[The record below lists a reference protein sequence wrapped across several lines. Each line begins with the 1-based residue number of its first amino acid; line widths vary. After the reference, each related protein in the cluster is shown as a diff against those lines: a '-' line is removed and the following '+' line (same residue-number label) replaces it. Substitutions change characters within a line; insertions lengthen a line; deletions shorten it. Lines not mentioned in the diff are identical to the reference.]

1 MTHKTKGIVLKA
13 VKYGETSLIVTA
25 LTELFGLQTY
35 MANAVRSSKQ
45 PGKAA
50 IYQPCSILQME
61 VYHNEQKNLQ
71 RIKEAEWSPIFNY
84 LYSDIVKNCVGLYI
98 VELMYNV
105 IKQPETNADLYN
117 FCEDA
122 LMSLDAAP
130 ANVTANFPLYF
141 SIQFAYFFGF
151 RINDFPIKY
160 NEAEVYFLDL
170 NEGQFVLHQH
180 DAGQYLEKE
189 DAAIIAD
196 ILRIQHPSE
205 LHLIRIN
212 RLKRMKLLQSLETYY
227 QIHIPDFKKLKTLEV
242 LQSIFA

>member
-84 LYSDIVKNCVGLYI
+84 LYSDIAKNCVGLYI
-98 VELMYNV
+98 VELMYNM

-122 LMSLDAAP
+122 LMSLDLI
-130 ANVTANFPLYF
+130 FKF
-141 SIQFAYFFGF
+141 SSLAK
-151 RINDFPIKY
+151 PISQR
-160 NEAEVYFLDL
+160 V
-170 NEGQFVLHQH
+170 
-180 DAGQYLEKE
+180 
-189 DAAIIAD
+189 
-196 ILRIQHPSE
+196 
-205 LHLIRIN
+205 
-212 RLKRMKLLQSLETYY
+212 
-227 QIHIPDFKKLKTLEV
+227 
-242 LQSIFA
+242 